1 MVSVITPT
9 RRVLAES
16 NYELIFGHSLQMLIS
31 RIIRKL
37 YPRNPKHI
45 YNKLRCDRNVRT
57 SNVSKEERYRTIN
70 LVHVGVKLLNEHER
84 TSDRDV
90 TQ

>member
-1 MVSVITPT
+1 MITPI
-9 RRVLAES
+9 RRVLAKGS
-16 NYELIFGHSLQMLIS
+16 HELIFGHSPQTLTT
-31 RIIRKL
+31 RIVRKL

-45 YNKLRCDRNVRT
+45 RNKLQCDRNVRT
-57 SNVSKEERYRTIN
+57 SNTSKEKRYCTIN
-70 LVHVGVKLLNEHER
+70 PVNVGVKLLNEHER